1 MIKLHMIN
9 YDCRLTKEFKIFLED
24 QISELY
30 LNYKKK
36 LHPNWSFATFFQ
48 EKTRKELDSHNLEN
62 VDAE

>member
-1 MIKLHMIN
+1 MIN

-36 LHPNWSFATFFQ
+36 LHPN
-48 EKTRKELDSHNLEN
+48 
-62 VDAE
+62 